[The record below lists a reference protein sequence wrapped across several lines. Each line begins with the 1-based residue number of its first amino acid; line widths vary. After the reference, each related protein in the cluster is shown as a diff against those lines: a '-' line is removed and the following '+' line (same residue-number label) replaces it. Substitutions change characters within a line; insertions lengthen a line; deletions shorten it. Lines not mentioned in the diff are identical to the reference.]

1 MTIADLYTDYAPI
14 LRRYAMRLSGNADTM
29 EDLVQ
34 DTILRSMAHLEL
46 LGILN
51 RPQCEAWLCRTLKN
65 LFIDAQRKLRVQQ
78 EMLER
83 WCDATPVAPLWDQSW
98 MLILDT
104 LTAPDRHLIEQ
115 HYLLGITCR
124 EIAAA
129 LGIPATTVR
138 SRLHVLMKRL
148 RATAAEWQRDT
159 ISTEGARR

>member
-65 LFIDAQRKLRVQQ
+65 LFIDAQHKQRVQQ
-78 EMLER
+78 EMLEK
-83 WCDATPVAPLWDQSW
+83 WCDATPVAPCWDQSW
-98 MLILDT
+98 MMILEI
-104 LTAPDRHLIEQ
+104 LSAPDRLDRGQ
-115 HYLLGITCR
+115 GF
-124 EIAAA
+124 
-129 LGIPATTVR
+129 G
-138 SRLHVLMKRL
+138 
-148 RATAAEWQRDT
+148 
-159 ISTEGARR
+159 G